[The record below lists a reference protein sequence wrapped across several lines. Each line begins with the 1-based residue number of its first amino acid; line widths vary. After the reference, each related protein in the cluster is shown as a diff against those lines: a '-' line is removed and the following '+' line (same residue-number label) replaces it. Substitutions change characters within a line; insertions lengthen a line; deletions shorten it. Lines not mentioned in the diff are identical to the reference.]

1 MFRFNYFDGS
11 VLTGYEYEE
20 GDKEYF
26 VDGYRIVPK
35 CDIESIEESEED

>member
-1 MFRFNYFDGS
+1 MLKFNYYDGS

-20 GDKEYF
+20 DDKNYF

-35 CDIESIEESEED
+35 SEIESIEEVEED